1 MSSLVNQPLYG
12 YVEARHDSYV
22 VRVYN
27 IINGRADFDPLYVM
41 SFHDGVSA
49 EDRLIDLLEHPA
61 WTLLQY
67 S

>member
-1 MSSLVNQPLYG
+1 MTQDLYG
-12 YVEARHDSYV
+12 YVEVRHDSYV

-27 IINGRADFDPLYVM
+27 KSNWSDGADPLYVM